1 MVRNKGQEQPEQ
13 PPVKYC
19 PVKGCGKK
27 MAAFKRGGGWKYICP
42 DEAKHAQDKLKA
54 KAAGPAQGKG
64 GVRKGTP
71 SPLLGREKP
80 KPVRLKRDWS
90 KLRPKPKDEGGK

>member
-1 MVRNKGQEQPEQ
+1 MRRKDNGGDDR

-27 MAAFKRGGGWKYICP
+27 MRAFKRGSSWKYMCE
-42 DEAKHAQDKLKA
+42 DTVKHEQDRIAA
-54 KAAGPAQGKG
+54 KAAGGSTGRG

-71 SPLLGREKP
+71 SPRRGLHKGWRRKP
-80 KPVRLKRDWS
+80 KKEE
-90 KLRPKPKDEGGK
+90 K